1 MKNHVYCY
9 AIMYVVFSR
18 YMYFLFGSLFL
29 KNFGLSSHVCSAA
42 ADKPSIMLSFVAA
55 LTAAA
60 GPSWPSS
67 SSCNTAV
74 VQITK

>member
-1 MKNHVYCY
+1 
-9 AIMYVVFSR
+9 
-18 YMYFLFGSLFL
+18 LFGSLFL

-42 ADKPSIMLSFVAA
+42 ADKTSIMLSFVAA

-67 SSCNTAV
+67 SSCSTAV